1 MKKNQNNSELYQKI
15 EDKLKTVYD
24 PEFPL
29 VDMFTLGLIYWVN
42 LDVDKCKCN
51 ITMTFTTPTCPMADM
66 MIALVQ
72 NAVLE
77 VIPDWEVDIGI
88 SFDPIW
94 SPEMIKDPDIKKMF
108 M

>member
-1 MKKNQNNSELYQKI
+1 MEKNQNNSDLYQEI

-29 VDMFTLGLIYWVN
+29 VDMFTLWLIYWVD
-42 LDVDKCKCN
+42 LDEEKFICN

-66 MIALVQ
+66 MIALIK
-72 NAVLE
+72 NAILE
-77 VIPDWEVDIGI
+77 VIPDWEVNVIV
-88 SFDPIW
+88 SFEPMW
-94 SPEMIKDPDIKKMF
+94 SPDMIKDPDLQKMF